1 MEPLKSD
8 AEANRK
14 KNESLEKRNAAL
26 ERQVCELRDT
36 IYKLQS
42 RVPPIVETNV
52 AALKN
57 QIHELKS
64 AVSRLESSFHHLT
77 PVGTSTEMGSD
88 AVLKKEVDRLEHR
101 VMQLELDSL
110 MGVRKQEMEKIVEKN
125 AELANRLAQLT
136 TTVDQLKS
144 LSSHETGLTTPTEA
158 DHGIQGHERNDLVS
172 CLIVLIFLVS
182 VLIGVNI

>member
-77 PVGTSTEMGSD
+77 PVGTTEMGSD

-110 MGVRKQEMEKIVEKN
+110 MSVRKQEMEKIVEKN
-125 AELANRLAQLT
+125 AELENRLAQLT

-144 LSSHETGLTTPTEA
+144 LSSHETVLTTPTEA